1 MTDERLAAMDR
12 LLAEY
17 RRRLAKEAVLD
28 VVQQYRSS
36 VAQRLSDEAVLI
48 ARRTAIVE
56 RLHEREQQKRTMASE
71 PDRPPHHHVHAADSG
86 ARNHLEFARP
96 LNVMAS
102 AARSHVSHSSSR
114 SWCGIDKRR
123 SATMSGLTRIPD
135 PRQTSGHV
143 RKVPANLLMRNADV
157 IRGKWPEHQEVAMRT
172 EDLEALRERMLAVIA
187 ASAFGLRDTIGKSG
201 FDERV
206 MTAMGKVPRH
216 EFVPIELQPY
226 AYENIPLPIGFAKT
240 ISQPFVVALMT
251 DLLDIKADD
260 SVLEIGTGL
269 GYQAAIL
276 AQLARKVYSVEII
289 EELGQ
294 AAKQRLRQQGCN
306 NVELKIA
313 NGYHGWSE
321 HAPFDKVIVTAAPD
335 LIPPPLIHQLKAG
348 GKMVIPAG
356 LPNTQQLIVAEK
368 LANGRMTMKEIL
380 SVRFSQLEGTEP
392 GLS

>member
-1 MTDERLAAMDR
+1 
-12 LLAEY
+12 
-17 RRRLAKEAVLD
+17 
-28 VVQQYRSS
+28 
-36 VAQRLSDEAVLI
+36 
-48 ARRTAIVE
+48 
-56 RLHEREQQKRTMASE
+56 
-71 PDRPPHHHVHAADSG
+71 
-86 ARNHLEFARP
+86 
-96 LNVMAS
+96 
-102 AARSHVSHSSSR
+102 
-114 SWCGIDKRR
+114 
-123 SATMSGLTRIPD
+123 
-135 PRQTSGHV
+135 
-143 RKVPANLLMRNADV
+143 MRA
-157 IRGKWPEHQEVAMRT
+157 
-172 EDLEALRERMLAVIA
+172 EDLEVLREDMLAVIA
-187 ASAFGLRDTIGKSG
+187 AGAFALRDTIGKNA

-226 AYENIPLPIGFAKT
+226 AYANVPLPIGFEKT
-240 ISQPFVVALMT
+240 ISQPFIVALMT
-251 DLLDIKADD
+251 DLLDIRADD

-294 AAKQRLRQQGCN
+294 KAKQRLRQQGCR

-356 LPNTQQLIVAEK
+356 LPNMQQLILAEK
-368 LANGRMTMKEIL
+368 LANGRMTMKEIV